1 MRCQLGFVTTIKCYL
16 VRILAVHAQGDQE
29 EAHHEEG
36 VRGVEVREHQAQ
48 DCKAHHKVADDK
60 GDLVVQVISINF
72 DDESKA
78 GLQSGKDL
86 L

>member
-1 MRCQLGFVTTIKCYL
+1 MRCQLGSETTIKSHL
-16 VRILAVHAQGDQE
+16 VWILAVHAQGNQE

-36 VRGVEVREHQAQ
+36 VRGVEVREDRAQ

-60 GDLVVQVISINF
+60 GDLVVQIIAINF
-72 DDESKA
+72 DDGSKA
-78 GLQSGKDL
+78 GLQNGKDL